1 MNIIIKFYKKNW
13 VLFLILFVYLIIYFG
28 KDKIGFYLS
37 SEDFQMIL
45 GQSIYYGWMGLS
57 EYFSGHVLFCL
68 VPAFFI
74 AGAVNTL
81 IDSKSIFKYLSGKTN
96 KVLSYLIASIGG
108 FFIEVCSC
116 TILPL
121 FAGIWKRGA
130 GIGIATT
137 FLYAGP
143 AINIIA
149 FLLTG
154 QKLGWDIGIARLV
167 LSISFSIIIGL
178 IMEIVFKNE
187 KQERGELTFAE
198 SKNAS
203 LKGRKGIVFWI
214 LLISTLVIGTA
225 PIMNKMVYIVILVL
239 LIVIFTFLW
248 LKPLERSNWWNETI
262 KFATNIIPLL
272 ILGIFLSSS
281 ISNLIPK
288 EEFQKL
294 VGHNS
299 VFTNL
304 IAVAFGSIAYFP
316 ALVEVPIAENFLRL
330 GMSKGPL
337 LAYLLA
343 DPVLSLQSLLVINK
357 FIGIKKTLVYVVSI
371 VVLTTFAGFLFGS
384 VL

>member
-1 MNIIIKFYKKNW
+1 MNTILKFYRKNW
-13 VLFLILFVYLIIYFG
+13 VLFLILFIYLIIYFG
-28 KDKIGFYLS
+28 KDKIGLYLS
-37 SEDFQMIL
+37 GEGFQMIL
-45 GQSIYYGWMGLS
+45 GQSIYYGWVGLS
-57 EYFSGHVLFCL
+57 EYFSSHVLFCL

-154 QKLGWDIGIARLV
+154 EKLGWDIGIARLV

-178 IMEIVFKNE
+178 IMEVVFGNE
-187 KQERGELTFAE
+187 NRKKGELIFAE
-198 SKNAS
+198 NKNAS
-203 LKGRKGIVFWI
+203 LKGKKGIIFWI

-225 PIMNKMVYIVILVL
+225 PIMNKIIYILFLVL
-239 LIVIFTFLW
+239 LIIIFTFLW
-248 LKPLERSNWWNETI
+248 LKPHERSNWWNETI

-272 ILGIFLSSS
+272 ILGVFLSSS

-299 VFTNL
+299 IFTNL
-304 IAVAFGSIAYFP
+304 IAVTFGSIAYFP

-330 GMSKGPL
+330 GMAKGPL

-357 FIGIKKTLVYVVSI
+357 FIGIKKTLVYVGSI
-371 VVLTTFAGFLFGS
+371 IVLTTIAGLIFGS
-384 VL
+384 IF